1 MIGSSDGRH
10 QYGGEIYYAV
20 IIGLLCVVYGSTLA
34 VMVSIFSC
42 RNLIK
47 VDPTQRLNGVKG

>member
-1 MIGSSDGRH
+1 MIESSDGRH

-42 RNLIK
+42 CNLIK
-47 VDPTQRLNGVKG
+47 VDPA